1 MSRRPSGRCI
11 ALTRAPDL
19 TGSVRV
25 HDGTALVMLAGEADL
40 ASEHVLREVLW
51 QAVDTGARSVVV
63 DMALVSFCDAR
74 GLGVLVTTSRDLRE
88 AGRRLSVSA
97 APPALRRLFQLTG
110 LTEALW
116 VAPATLDE
124 GLLIADLAAAARV
137 PLTRGVVDAALRL
150 VVVMSKAVMAG
161 ADGVSIT
168 LPRDGRLRTVAASN
182 DVVLQM
188 DHDQYTTAQG
198 PCLDA
203 ANLGEQFS
211 SPSLEA
217 ERRWPDFVPRAR
229 ARGIA
234 SVMSTPLLD
243 GPRPLGALNVYSRAA
258 GALAS
263 HEQQWATQFAEQA
276 SSVLLAADS
285 PTSSRTVDA
294 QLLSALESREVIAL
308 AQGAIMNRQRLSP
321 DAAYRFLI
329 DISRTTSTPL
339 LALCQEVVAGTAP
352 GGRGD
357 RPEPTDQNRD
367 RS

>member
-203 ANLGEQFS
+203 ATLGEPFS
-211 SPSLEA
+211 SSSLAA
-217 ERRWPDFVPRAR
+217 EQRWPEFVPRAP

-234 SVMSTPLLD
+234 SVMSTPLLA
-243 GPRPLGALNVYSRAA
+243 GARPLGALNVYSRAA

-276 SSVLLAADS
+276 SNVLLAADTRA
-285 PTSSRTVDA
+285 PHGPGDA
-294 QLLSALESREVIAL
+294 RIREALVSREVIAQ
-308 AQGAIMNRQRLSP
+308 AQGAIMTRQRLSP
-321 DAAYRFLI
+321 DAAYRFLV
-329 DISRTTSTPL
+329 DISRTTGKPL
-339 LALCQEVVAGTAP
+339 LTLCREVVAATAP
-352 GGRGD
+352 HGKGN
-357 RPEPTDQNRD
+357 PTDPTAPAGQ
-367 RS
+367 S